1 MTTQNVRDTSFNDLI
16 DLLCTPQLT
25 LCISLA
31 TKKMFSGYIAYAK
44 TLGDTD
50 KGKDTFLKRICAWQ
64 TQCDGPNIHQSMME
78 TRPKI
83 IRKLFSDW
91 NMKGKQSRGADHLH
105 KKLLKLVSK
114 LFLGC
119 SNKVGKNTSE
129 EMKKWFEL
137 MSAKQMFGDANSL
150 KTEFEDKT
158 RNVGGE
164 EEELVYFDYRAV
176 FLYTAHL
183 VYLEWE
189 QPYNNPPITNTGRR
203 RDFDDVDSDDEDGE
217 YFPDK
222 DHLLYII
229 SNRYFETMDNRMKV
243 KVGEW
248 KLKTA
253 ACIRELFP
261 LDMSLKS
268 ETTINYDFG
277 LIKDVQGVRQV
288 WDRCKQDNVI
298 SIYKY
303 QQVLC
308 KRVLTGIT
316 HESLMNI
323 HGPTSSNIRTLSYID
338 VQVQTMSDNIVNCA
352 DTIEKREKG
361 RKHYRGRGDVVKE
374 RVPWTN
380 IFMDD
385 EHLGISEKFF

>member
-183 VYLEWE
+183 V
-189 QPYNNPPITNTGRR
+189 
-203 RDFDDVDSDDEDGE
+203 
-217 YFPDK
+217 
-222 DHLLYII
+222 
-229 SNRYFETMDNRMKV
+229 
-243 KVGEW
+243 
-248 KLKTA
+248 
-253 ACIRELFP
+253 
-261 LDMSLKS
+261 
-268 ETTINYDFG
+268 
-277 LIKDVQGVRQV
+277 
-288 WDRCKQDNVI
+288 
-298 SIYKY
+298 
-303 QQVLC
+303 
-308 KRVLTGIT
+308 
-316 HESLMNI
+316 
-323 HGPTSSNIRTLSYID
+323 TLSGSNHITTLQSPTL
-338 VQVQTMSDNIVNCA
+338 VGGGMLMMWIQMMKM
-352 DTIEKREKG
+352 E
-361 RKHYRGRGDVVKE
+361 
-374 RVPWTN
+374 N
-380 IFMDD
+380 IFPIKTICYTLFQIDI
-385 EHLGISEKFF
+385 LKRWITV